1 MVIPANSARGCL
13 TVSLIESTVVEGEE
27 VIRLAIS
34 SIVDATVTGETTTI
48 MIAVDG
54 GKTLYLWYIF

>member
-27 VIRLAIS
+27 VIRLGIAAD
-34 SIVDATVTGETTTI
+34 VDAVVTGGTTTI
-48 MIAVDG
+48 VIAVDG
-54 GKTLYLWYIF
+54 GKTL